1 MHYPRLKDNVCSR
14 FEFNWFLDLELES
27 ATSGLIYL
35 IIGVH
40 ALLGG
45 FFMLVTSYALV
56 V

>member
-1 MHYPRLKDNVCSR
+1 MHYPRLEDIIRSR
-14 FEFNWFLDLELES
+14 FEFGWFPDLELKS
-27 ATSGLIYL
+27 ATSRLICL

>member
-1 MHYPRLKDNVCSR
+1 MHYPRLEDNVCSR
-14 FEFNWFLDLELES
+14 FEFGLFPDMELES

-45 FFMLVTSYALV
+45 FLCS
-56 V
+56 